1 MILIIMGL
9 FSFLLFV
16 IYDINQVKWNKKP
29 LKGLFFVGLLIL
41 IVASLSLLIDSG
53 VLIEARTGQVAMLII
68 SGVFFLL
75 LIYALF
81 IAIPFSKTY
90 ITYRESD
97 AKSVCDQG
105 MYGLCRHPGFWW
117 FTGAYIF
124 LALGVQSTAAILV
137 VAVFIVCNFLYVLFQ
152 DMWTFPHIFQD
163 YEVYKK
169 NVPFLIPTAASI
181 NRSFANTRRKG

>member
-1 MILIIMGL
+1 MILAIMGL
-9 FSFLLFV
+9 FSFLLLG

-29 LKGLFFVGLLIL
+29 LKSLFFIGLLIL
-41 IVASLSLLIDSG
+41 IAAILSLLVDSG
-53 VLIEARTGQVAMLII
+53 LLLEARTGQVAMLII

-90 ITYRESD
+90 ITSRENDSP
-97 AKSVCDQG
+97 SVCDKG
-105 MYGLCRHPGFWW
+105 MYALCRHPGFLW

-152 DMWTFPHIFQD
+152 DLWTFPHIFQD
-163 YEVYKK
+163 YEAYKK
-169 NVPFLIPTAASI
+169 NVPFLIPTLASI
-181 NRSFANTRRKG
+181 NRSFAKTRRKG